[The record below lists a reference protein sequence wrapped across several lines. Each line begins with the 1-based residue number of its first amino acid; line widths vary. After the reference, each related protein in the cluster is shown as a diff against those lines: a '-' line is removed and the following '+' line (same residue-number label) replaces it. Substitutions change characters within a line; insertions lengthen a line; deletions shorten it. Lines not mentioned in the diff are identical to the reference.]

1 MYFFWL
7 LLVTYPLIINKLWFT
22 VFDCLIGIINRDYTQ
37 VIKMWNTQI
46 PSGTDSRMTRFEWH
60 TLGLPTVTCVQ
71 YRWIPGGH
79 WAPIVLQTNTVWED
93 HYRRPTQGWQRSH
106 NFKSFEGPVLNC
118 RDGTH
123 PRGEYLNELVIGE
136 IRNNASAIFQK
147 FLFSC
152 CKIEFVHLW

>member
-1 MYFFWL
+1 MRTDNHTYVFLLTLTSDLSINNKQTMIHSVWL
-7 LLVTYPLIINKLWFT
+7 S
-22 VFDCLIGIINRDYTQ
+22 NRDNQ
-37 VIKMWNTQI
+37 PWLHPSDKNVKHQI

-79 WAPIVLQTNTVWED
+79 WTPIVLQTNTVWED

-118 RDGTH
+118 RDGTTQ
-123 PRGEYLNELVIGE
+123 RGHYWSELVIDE
-136 IRNNASAIFQK
+136 IRNIWFFPK
-147 FLFSC
+147 FSF
-152 CKIEFVHLW
+152 